1 MESSHKSL
9 TSMLS
14 SVLIVILGNMIY
26 ALAIKLFL
34 LPSGLITGGT
44 TGIALTV
51 TYLFPNFNM
60 SLFILLF
67 NIFMLFV
74 GLVLLGRQ
82 FAVTT
87 IISSFTYPIAL
98 EVYNQLLGDMVITT
112 EPFLCIIFAGM
123 GIGFGLSIV
132 IRAGA
137 STGGMDIPPL
147 VLNKYFKVP
156 VSVGI
161 YLFDSIILLAQAMYN
176 PFEKVL
182 YGIVLMIVYS
192 TVLDKVMLMG
202 TSKTEVTVV
211 SKKSREI
218 ANGILK
224 EVDRGCTILY
234 GEGGYT
240 QRHTHVV
247 LSVVSNR
254 ELPKLERL
262 IHSIDPESF
271 MIVKRVTEVSG
282 KGFTINKEY
291 AKEEIGNSSQ
301 ED

>member
-1 MESSHKSL
+1 MNSKKSL
-9 TSMLS
+9 KSLIT

-34 LPSGLITGGT
+34 LPSGMITGGT

-51 TYLFPNFNM
+51 TYFFDINM
-60 SLFILLF
+60 SLFILIF
-67 NIFMLFV
+67 NIIMLLV

-87 IISSFTYPIAL
+87 IISSFTYPLAL
-98 EVYNQLLGDMVITT
+98 ELYNRLLGDLVITT
-112 EPFLCIIFAGM
+112 EPFLCIIFAGI

-147 VLNKYFKVP
+147 VLNKYFKIL
-156 VSVGI
+156 VSAGL
-161 YLFDSIILLAQAMYN
+161 YLFDSIILLSQTLYN

-192 TVLDKVMLMG
+192 TVIDKVMLMG

-211 SKKSREI
+211 SEKSREI
-218 ANGILK
+218 ADAILK
-224 EVDRGCTILY
+224 QVDRGCTILY

-240 QRHTHVV
+240 QKHTHVV

-262 IHSIDPESF
+262 IRSIDPVSF
-271 MIVKRVTEVSG
+271 MIVNRVTEVSG
-282 KGFTINKEY
+282 RGFTI
-291 AKEEIGNSSQ
+291 SRDPLV
-301 ED
+301 EDKK